1 MYPSTMI
8 AFNVA
13 KQTKL
18 ATVLGIEGFHVIFD
32 KPETAKDRKVIF
44 DPVNEFYTHVSAVS
58 ENSVFLGEKYF
69 NLVSYEE
76 ALRLYKEYKDGKPRS

>member
-1 MYPSTMI
+1 MI

-18 ATVLGIEGFHVIFD
+18 ATVLSIEDFQVTFD
-32 KPETAKDRKVIF
+32 KPETAKDRKVVF

-69 NLVSYEE
+69 NLVSYVE
-76 ALRLYKEYKDGKPRS
+76 ALRLYKEFKNGQTNI

>member
-1 MYPSTMI
+1 MI

-18 ATVLGIEGFHVIFD
+18 ATVLSIEDFQVTFD
-32 KPETAKDRKVIF
+32 KPETAKDRKVVF

-76 ALRLYKEYKDGKPRS
+76 ALRLYKEFKNGQTNI

>member
-8 AFNVA
+8 AFNVS

-18 ATVLGIEGFHVIFD
+18 ATVLGIEGFKVEFD

-44 DPVNEFYTHVSAVS
+44 DPVNEFFTHIAAVS
-58 ENSVFLGEKYF
+58 ENAVWLGEKYF

-76 ALRLYKEYKDGKPRS
+76 ALKLYMESKNVRT

>member
-18 ATVLGIEGFHVIFD
+18 ATVLGIEGFEVIFD
-32 KPETAKDRKVIF
+32 KPETAKDRKVVF
-44 DPVNEFYTHVSAVS
+44 DPVNEFYSHISAVS
-58 ENSVFLGEKYF
+58 ENAVMLGEKYF

-76 ALRLYKEYKDGKPRS
+76 ALRLYKEYKDGQH

>member
-18 ATVLGIEGFHVIFD
+18 ATVLGIEGFQVLFD
-32 KPETAKDRKVIF
+32 KPETAKDRKVTF
-44 DPVNEFYTHVSAVS
+44 DPVNEFFTHCSATS
-58 ENSVFLGEKYF
+58 ENCVMLASKYF

-76 ALRLYKEYKDGKPRS
+76 ALQLYKEYKNGQ

>member
-44 DPVNEFYTHVSAVS
+44 DPVNEFFTHVSAL
-58 ENSVFLGEKYF
+58 ENCVFLGEKYF

-76 ALRLYKEYKDGKPRS
+76 ALRLYKEHKDGKSSGT

>member
-18 ATVLGIEGFHVIFD
+18 ATVLSIEDFQVMFD
-32 KPETAKDRKVIF
+32 KPETAKDRKVVF

-76 ALRLYKEYKDGKPRS
+76 ALRLYKEFKNGQTNI

>member
-18 ATVLGIEGFHVIFD
+18 ATVLGIEGFHVLFD

-44 DPVNEFYTHVSAVS
+44 DPVNEFFTHVSAVS
-58 ENSVFLGEKYF
+58 ENSVWLGEKYF
-69 NLVSYEE
+69 NLVSYED
-76 ALRLYKEYKDGKPRS
+76 ALRLYKETKNERS

>member
-1 MYPSTMI
+1 MI

-18 ATVLGIEGFHVIFD
+18 ATVLGIEGFEVIFD
-32 KPETAKDRKVIF
+32 KPETAKDRKVVF
-44 DPVNEFYTHVSAVS
+44 DPVNEFYTHISAVS
-58 ENSVFLGEKYF
+58 ENAVMLGEKYF

-76 ALRLYKEYKDGKPRS
+76 ALRLYKEHKDGQLSRSV

>member
-18 ATVLGIEGFHVIFD
+18 ATVLGIEGFEVIFD
-32 KPETAKDRKVIF
+32 KPETAKDRKVVF
-44 DPVNEFYTHVSAVS
+44 DPVNEFYTHISAVS
-58 ENSVFLGEKYF
+58 ENAVMLGEKYF

-76 ALRLYKEYKDGKPRS
+76 ALRLYKEYKDGQH